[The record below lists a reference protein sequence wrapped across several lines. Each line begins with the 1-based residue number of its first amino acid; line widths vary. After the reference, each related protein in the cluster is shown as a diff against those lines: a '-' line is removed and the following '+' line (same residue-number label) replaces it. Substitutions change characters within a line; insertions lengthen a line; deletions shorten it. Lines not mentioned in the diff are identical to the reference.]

1 MKLKFKSQN
10 FQTQA
15 VNAAVDFVYL
25 PRKAK
30 SPLSVVDKRQIS
42 PLPEIGQ
49 GNALYIGQKTLTVNI
64 HTVQKRN
71 SPSLTPSAE
80 DCQFCI
86 EMETSASKIY
96 VYTKT
101 IFELNCKYGFT
112 MFVIVVP
119 SVAICVGVHKSFEII
134 REHFDLQYDNV
145 PCWYFIHNDYFLV

>member
-1 MKLKFKSQN
+1 MKLKYKSQN

-64 HTVQKRN
+64 HVQKRN

-80 DCQFCI
+80 GCQFCI
-86 EMETSASKIY
+86 EMETSTSKTY
-96 VYTKT
+96 VYTRPS
-101 IFELNCKYGFT
+101 LN
-112 MFVIVVP
+112 
-119 SVAICVGVHKSFEII
+119 
-134 REHFDLQYDNV
+134 
-145 PCWYFIHNDYFLV
+145 